1 MTTQTTDAPPALPA
15 CTHKPQPYNGPS
27 KQEVTDMRR
36 EFLTPA
42 LVTYYQQPIMIV
54 EGHMQWLFDETG
66 KRYLDMFAGI
76 VTVSVGHCHP
86 KVLEAV
92 REQNERLQHTTTIY
106 LHPNI
111 ALFGRKLAS
120 TFPKGSN
127 LTTTYFVNS
136 GSDANDLAMLMARA
150 ATGNWDII
158 ALRNAYHG
166 MSPSTMGLTA
176 LHTWKQPVPMG
187 FGIHHARLPDRY
199 RGQFGYDDPD
209 AGEKYAAEVLDVI
222 RASTPGKVAAFI
234 AEPIQGVGGTVELPP
249 GFLAKTYE
257 IIRAH
262 GGLCIADEV
271 QTGFG
276 RTGDNFWGFQNHNVT
291 PDIVSMAKGIGNG
304 AALAAVTTRPDI
316 ADSIGHR
323 LHFNTF
329 GGNPVSCAQGL
340 ATLDIILEENIQARA
355 KEVGGHFLDGL
366 HDLQSRHQKVIGDIR
381 GRGLMLG
388 LEFVTDPESKAPNG
402 PLCADVFER
411 AKDMG
416 LLIGKGGLA
425 GNVLRIKPPMCITK
439 EDCDFA
445 CKVLDIAITEALK
458 A

>member
-1 MTTQTTDAPPALPA
+1 MTPTQAPATQAPQLPPCA
-15 CTHKPQPYNGPS
+15 HKPHPYAGPS
-27 KQEVTDMRR
+27 RQDVIDMRR
-36 EFLTPA
+36 EFLAPA
-42 LVTYYQQPIMIV
+42 ILTYYKNPIMIV

-66 KRYLDMFAGI
+66 KRYLDFFAGI

-86 KVLEAV
+86 KVLDAV

-111 ALFGRKLAS
+111 AKFAKLLAS

-127 LTTTYFVNS
+127 LGVTYFTNS
-136 GSDANDLAMLMARA
+136 GSESNDLAILMARA
-150 ATGNWDII
+150 FTGNWDVI

-176 LHTWKQPVPMG
+176 LHTWKQPVPQG
-187 FGIHHARLPDRY
+187 FGMHHARLPDRF
-199 RGQFGYDDPD
+199 RGQWGYDDPD
-209 AGEKYAAEVLDVI
+209 AGEKYAAEVLDLI
-222 RASTPGKVAAFI
+222 RASTPGQIAGFI
-234 AEPIQGVGGTVELPP
+234 CEPIQGVGGTVEMPP
-249 GFLAKTYE
+249 GFLQKVYE
-257 IIRAH
+257 ITRAH

-276 RTGDNFWGFQNHNVT
+276 RTGDNFWGFENHGVT

-304 AALAAVTTRPDI
+304 APLGAVTTRPDV
-316 ADSIGHR
+316 ADSIAHR

-329 GGNPVSCAQGL
+329 GGNPVSCAQGH
-340 ATLDIILEENIQARA
+340 ATLQVILEEKIQQRA
-355 KEVGGHFLDGL
+355 KEIGGYLMEGL
-366 HDLQSRHQKVIGDIR
+366 RDLQNRHPKVIGDVR

-388 LEFVTDPESKAPNG
+388 VEFVTDMGSKAPNG
-402 PLCADVFER
+402 ALCAAVFER
-411 AKDMG
+411 AKDLG

-445 CKVLDIAITEALK
+445 CKVLDIAISENA
-458 A
+458 